1 MVTSF
6 NLENKNIH
14 FDFYS
19 SLFLNLDIY
28 RCAEMV
34 TSIKNLLINWK
45 LYEYRCLRGVI
56 KAGST
61 CTLSVLVIYCCDL
74 NDNIKIQ
81 NTKRPTPSL
90 FFSIKN
96 LKLPDP
102 DNGRKKFPFSRW
114 ASRQVS
120 LYEITFDK
128 LFIPPGRR
136 KSTPVEIFSSTR
148 SIPYE

>member
-1 MVTSF
+1 MATSF

-28 RCAEMV
+28 RCGAMV
-34 TSIKNLLINWK
+34 TSIKK
-45 LYEYRCLRGVI
+45 RYEYRCLRGVI

-74 NDNIKIQ
+74 NDNMKIQ

-90 FFSIKN
+90 FFSIKIY
-96 LKLPDP
+96 KMPDP

-114 ASRQVS
+114 ASRQVF
-120 LYEITFDK
+120 L
-128 LFIPPGRR
+128 
-136 KSTPVEIFSSTR
+136 
-148 SIPYE
+148 